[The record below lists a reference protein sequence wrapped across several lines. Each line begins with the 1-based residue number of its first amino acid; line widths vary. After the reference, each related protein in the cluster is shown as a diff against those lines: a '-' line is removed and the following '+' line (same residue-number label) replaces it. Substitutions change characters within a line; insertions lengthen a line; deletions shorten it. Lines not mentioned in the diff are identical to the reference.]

1 MKQDKEQAFDRA
13 EVMEQKLRDS
23 EDAKN
28 KVSLAVILYWNLP
41 FLVLLQCGFYIVWSS
56 WTHGIR

>member
-1 MKQDKEQAFDRA
+1 MDQIKKKMLSMKQDKEQAFDRA

-28 KVSLAVILYWNLP
+28 KVSLAVILY
-41 FLVLLQCGFYIVWSS
+41 
-56 WTHGIR
+56 